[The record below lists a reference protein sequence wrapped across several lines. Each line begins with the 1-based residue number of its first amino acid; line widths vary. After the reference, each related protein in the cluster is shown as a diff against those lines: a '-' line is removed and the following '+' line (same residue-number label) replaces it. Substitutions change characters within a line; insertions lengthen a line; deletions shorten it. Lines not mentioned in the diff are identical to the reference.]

1 MRLKKA
7 HGVIIEVIHFS
18 RSFPLATIGGI
29 IVLVFV
35 LVAVFAPQAAP
46 HDPNKMNLENALEAP
61 GAEFLL
67 GTDYSGRD
75 MLSRLI
81 FGARISLFIFGARIS
96 LFISIT
102 SVLIGV
108 AAGVVL
114 GVIAAWFKHMQTL
127 IMRLMDV
134 MLSFPSIIVAL
145 TIIAIFG
152 SGIQNLIIAI
162 AIYNIPVFARIAFGQ
177 TLSVKNFTYI
187 EAVIT
192 LGAKDARILLR
203 HILPNIL
210 APVIVQFTLVIPR
223 AIMLTAGLSFLGL
236 GVMPPTAEWGNML
249 QNSLRW
255 ASQGP
260 HLVIFP
266 GLALLLVVFGFNT
279 FGDGLRVYLDPRM
292 RNR

>member
-1 MRLKKA
+1 MSAKTDKKA
-7 HGVIIEVIHFS
+7 PSAVSGIINFAK
-18 RSFPLATIGGI
+18 SFPLATLGGI
-29 IVLVFV
+29 IVLAFV
-35 LVAVFAPQAAP
+35 LVAVLAPYVAPQ
-46 HDPNKMNLENALEAP
+46 DPNKMNLDRAMESP
-61 GAEFLL
+61 GTDFLL

-81 FGARISLFIFGARIS
+81 FGARVS
-96 LFISIT
+96 LFISLT
-102 SVLIGV
+102 SVILGVVIGV
-108 AAGVVL
+108 ILGVV
-114 GVIAAWFKHMQTL
+114 AAWFRYLQTP
-127 IMRLMDV
+127 IMRLMDI

-145 TIIAIFG
+145 TIIAILG
-152 SGIQNLIIAI
+152 SGVQNLIIAI
-162 AIYNIPVFARIAFGQ
+162 AVYNIPVFARIAFGQ

-192 LGAKDARILLR
+192 LGARDGRILLR
-203 HILPNIL
+203 HILPNII

-255 ASQGP
+255 AAQGP
-260 HLVIFP
+260 HLVLFP

-279 FGDGLRVYLDPRM
+279 FGDGLRVSLDPRM

>member
-1 MRLKKA
+1 MSERRLKKA
-7 HGVIIEVIHFS
+7 HGVIIEIIYFT

-81 FGARISLFIFGARIS
+81 FGARISLFI
-96 LFISIT
+96 SIT

-114 GVIAAWFKHMQTL
+114 GVIAAWFTRMQTL

-162 AIYNIPVFARIAFGQ
+162 AVYNIPVFARIAFGQ

-203 HILPNIL
+203 HILPNII

-279 FGDGLRVYLDPRM
+279 FGDGLRVFLDPRM

>member
-1 MRLKKA
+1 VEILNFAK
-7 HGVIIEVIHFS
+7 
-18 RSFPLATIGGI
+18 SFPLATIGGI

-35 LVAVFAPQAAP
+35 LLAIFAPFVAP
-46 HDPNKMNLENALEAP
+46 QDPNKMNLDSALERP
-61 GAEFLL
+61 GSEFPL

-81 FGARISLFIFGARIS
+81 FGARVS
-96 LFISIT
+96 LFISLT
-102 SVLIGV
+102 SVILGVVVGV
-108 AAGVVL
+108 ALGVV
-114 GVIAAWFKHMQTL
+114 AAWFRHLQTV
-127 IMRLMDV
+127 IMRLMDI

-145 TIIAIFG
+145 TIIAILG

-162 AIYNIPVFARIAFGQ
+162 AVYNIPVFARIAYGQ

-192 LGAKDARILLR
+192 LGAKDGRILLR
-203 HILPNIL
+203 HILPNII

-255 ASQGP
+255 AAQGP

-279 FGDGLRVYLDPRM
+279 FGDGLRVSLDPRM

>member
-1 MRLKKA
+1 
-7 HGVIIEVIHFS
+7 
-18 RSFPLATIGGI
+18 
-29 IVLVFV
+29 LVFV

-81 FGARISLFIFGARIS
+81 FGARISLFI
-96 LFISIT
+96 SIT

-108 AAGVVL
+108 AAGVAL
-114 GVIAAWFKHMQTL
+114 GVIAAWFKRMQTL

-152 SGIQNLIIAI
+152 SGIQNLIFAI

-203 HILPNIL
+203 HILPNII

-279 FGDGLRVYLDPRM
+279 FGDGLRVFLDPRM

>member
-1 MRLKKA
+1 MSSKRVKKA
-7 HGVIIEVIHFS
+7 PAAIVEIINFAK
-18 RSFPLATIGGI
+18 SFPLATIGGI
-29 IVLVFV
+29 IVFAFVFV
-35 LVAVFAPQAAP
+35 AVLAPYVAPQN
-46 HDPNKMNLENALEAP
+46 PNKMNLENALERP
-61 GAEFLL
+61 GSEFRL

-81 FGARISLFIFGARIS
+81 FGARVS
-96 LFISIT
+96 LFISLT
-102 SVLIGV
+102 SVILGVVIGV
-108 AAGVVL
+108 MLGVV
-114 GVIAAWFKHMQTL
+114 AAWFRYLQTP
-127 IMRLMDV
+127 IMRLMDI

-145 TIIAIFG
+145 TIIAILG

-162 AIYNIPVFARIAFGQ
+162 AVYNIPVFARIAYGQ

-192 LGAKDARILLR
+192 LGARDGRILLR
-203 HILPNIL
+203 HILPNII

-255 ASQGP
+255 AAQGP

-279 FGDGLRVYLDPRM
+279 FGDGLRVSLDPRM

>member
-1 MRLKKA
+1 MSAKTDKKVLSA
-7 HGVIIEVIHFS
+7 VAGIINFAK
-18 RSFPLATIGGI
+18 SFPLATLGGI
-29 IVLVFV
+29 IVLAFV
-35 LVAVFAPQAAP
+35 LVAVLAPFAAPQ
-46 HDPNKMNLENALEAP
+46 DPNKMNLDRALESP
-61 GAEFLL
+61 GPDFLL

-81 FGARISLFIFGARIS
+81 FGARVS
-96 LFISIT
+96 LFISLT
-102 SVLIGV
+102 SVILGV
-108 AAGVVL
+108 VVGVVL
-114 GVIAAWFKHMQTL
+114 GVVAAWFRYLQTP
-127 IMRLMDV
+127 IMRLMDI

-145 TIIAIFG
+145 TIIAILG

-162 AIYNIPVFARIAFGQ
+162 AVYNIPVFARITFGQ

-192 LGAKDARILLR
+192 LGARDGRILLR
-203 HILPNIL
+203 HILPNII

-255 ASQGP
+255 AAQGP

-279 FGDGLRVYLDPRM
+279 FGDGLRVSLDPRM

>member
-1 MRLKKA
+1 MSVKRVKKTT
-7 HGVIIEVIHFS
+7 GVIVEIVNFA

-29 IVLVFV
+29 IVFAFV
-35 LVAVFAPQAAP
+35 LIAVLAPQVAP
-46 HDPNKMNLENALEAP
+46 QDPNKMNLENALEPP
-61 GAEFLL
+61 GSEFLL

-81 FGARISLFIFGARIS
+81 FGARVS
-96 LFISIT
+96 LFISLT
-102 SVLIGV
+102 SVILGV
-108 AAGVVL
+108 VVGVVL
-114 GVIAAWFKHMQTL
+114 GVIAAWFRRLQTP
-127 IMRLMDV
+127 IMRLMDI

-145 TIIAIFG
+145 TIIAILG

-162 AIYNIPVFARIAFGQ
+162 AVYNIPVFARIAYGQ

-192 LGAKDARILLR
+192 LGARNGRILLR
-203 HILPNIL
+203 HILPNII

-255 ASQGP
+255 AAQGP

-279 FGDGLRVYLDPRM
+279 FGDGLRVSLDPRM

>member
-1 MRLKKA
+1 MIVKRDNEA
-7 HGVIIEVIHFS
+7 PGVIEKIIHFA

-29 IVLVFV
+29 IVLVF
-35 LVAVFAPQAAP
+35 LIVAVFAPQVAP
-46 HDPNKMNLENALEAP
+46 QDPNKMNLENALEPP
-61 GAEFLL
+61 GYEFLL

-75 MLSRLI
+75 LLSRL
-81 FGARISLFIFGARIS
+81 IFGARIS

-102 SVLIGV
+102 SVILGV
-108 AAGVVL
+108 VVGVVL
-114 GVIAAWFKHMQTL
+114 GVVAAWFIRLQTL
-127 IMRLMDV
+127 IMRLMDI

-145 TIIAIFG
+145 TIIAILG

-162 AIYNIPVFARIAFGQ
+162 AVYNIPVFARIAFGQ
-177 TLSVKNFTYI
+177 TLSIKNLTYI

-192 LGAKDARILLR
+192 LGARDSRILLR
-203 HILPNIL
+203 HILPNII

-255 ASQGP
+255 AAQGP

-279 FGDGLRVYLDPRM
+279 FGDGLRVSLDPRM

>member
-1 MRLKKA
+1 MSERRLKKA
-7 HGVIIEVIHFS
+7 HGVIPEIIYFT

-81 FGARISLFIFGARIS
+81 FGARISLFI
-96 LFISIT
+96 SIT

-108 AAGVVL
+108 AAGVAL
-114 GVIAAWFKHMQTL
+114 GVIAAWFKRMQTL

-152 SGIQNLIIAI
+152 SGIQNLIFAI

-203 HILPNIL
+203 HILPNII

-279 FGDGLRVYLDPRM
+279 FGDGLRVFLDPRM

>member
-1 MRLKKA
+1 MSERRFKKA
-7 HGVIIEVIHFS
+7 HKVIIEIIHFT
-18 RSFPLATIGGI
+18 RSFPLATIGGL

-81 FGARISLFIFGARIS
+81 FGARISLFI
-96 LFISIT
+96 SIT

-114 GVIAAWFKHMQTL
+114 GVIAAWFKRMQTL

-203 HILPNIL
+203 HILPNII

>member
-1 MRLKKA
+1 MSAKRVKKA
-7 HGVIIEVIHFS
+7 PAAIVEIINFV

-29 IVLVFV
+29 IVFTFV
-35 LVAVFAPQAAP
+35 LVAVLAPYVAPQN
-46 HDPNKMNLENALEAP
+46 PNKMNLENALERP
-61 GAEFLL
+61 GSEFRL

-81 FGARISLFIFGARIS
+81 FGARVS
-96 LFISIT
+96 LFISLT
-102 SVLIGV
+102 SVILGVVIGV
-108 AAGVVL
+108 MLGVV
-114 GVIAAWFKHMQTL
+114 AAWFRYLQTP
-127 IMRLMDV
+127 IMRLMDI

-145 TIIAIFG
+145 TIIAILG

-162 AIYNIPVFARIAFGQ
+162 AVYNIPVFARIAYGQ

-192 LGAKDARILLR
+192 LGARDGRILLR
-203 HILPNIL
+203 HILPNII

-255 ASQGP
+255 AAQGP

-279 FGDGLRVYLDPRM
+279 FGDGLRVSLDPRM

>member
-1 MRLKKA
+1 MVSVTTGKKKPTFVSGILNFA
-7 HGVIIEVIHFS
+7 
-18 RSFPLATIGGI
+18 RSFPLATLGGV
-29 IVLVFV
+29 IVLAFV
-35 LVAVFAPQAAP
+35 LIAVLAPFVAPQ
-46 HDPNKMNLENALEAP
+46 DPNKMNLDNALERPSSAFP
-61 GAEFLL
+61 L

-81 FGARISLFIFGARIS
+81 FGARVS
-96 LFISIT
+96 LFISLT
-102 SVLIGV
+102 SVILGAVIGV
-108 AAGVVL
+108 LLGVV
-114 GVIAAWFKHMQTL
+114 AAWFRFIQAP
-127 IMRLMDV
+127 IMRLMDI

-145 TIIAIFG
+145 TIIAILG
-152 SGIQNLIIAI
+152 SGVQNLIIAI
-162 AIYNIPVFARIAFGQ
+162 AVYNIPVFARIAYGQ

-187 EAVIT
+187 EAVVT
-192 LGAKDARILLR
+192 LGARDGRILVR
-203 HILPNIL
+203 HILPNII

-255 ASQGP
+255 AAQGP

-279 FGDGLRVYLDPRM
+279 FGDGLRVSLDPRM

>member
-1 MRLKKA
+1 VTVKTARKTT
-7 HGVIIEVIHFS
+7 GVVVEIINFA

-29 IVLVFV
+29 IVFAFV
-35 LVAVFAPQAAP
+35 LIAVLAPQVAP
-46 HDPNKMNLENALEAP
+46 QDPNKMNLENALEPP
-61 GAEFLL
+61 GSEFLL

-81 FGARISLFIFGARIS
+81 FGARVS
-96 LFISIT
+96 LFISLT
-102 SVLIGV
+102 SVIVGV
-108 AAGVVL
+108 VVGVVL
-114 GVIAAWFKHMQTL
+114 GVIAAWFRRLQTP
-127 IMRLMDV
+127 IMRLMDI

-145 TIIAIFG
+145 TIIAILG

-162 AIYNIPVFARIAFGQ
+162 AVYNIPVFARIAYGQ

-192 LGAKDARILLR
+192 LGARDGRILRR
-203 HILPNIL
+203 HILPNII

-255 ASQGP
+255 AAQGP

-279 FGDGLRVYLDPRM
+279 FGDGLRISLDPRM

>member
-1 MRLKKA
+1 MSERRLKKA
-7 HGVIIEVIHFS
+7 HGVIPEIIYFT

-81 FGARISLFIFGARIS
+81 FGARISLFI
-96 LFISIT
+96 SIT

-114 GVIAAWFKHMQTL
+114 GVIAAWFKRMQTL

-203 HILPNIL
+203 HILPNII

>member
-1 MRLKKA
+1 MSAKTDKKA
-7 HGVIIEVIHFS
+7 PSAVSGIINFAK
-18 RSFPLATIGGI
+18 SFPLATLGGI
-29 IVLVFV
+29 IVLAFV
-35 LVAVFAPQAAP
+35 LVAVLAPFVAPQ
-46 HDPNKMNLENALEAP
+46 DPNKMNLDRALESP
-61 GAEFLL
+61 GPDFLL

-81 FGARISLFIFGARIS
+81 FGARVS
-96 LFISIT
+96 LFISLT
-102 SVLIGV
+102 SVILGVVIGV
-108 AAGVVL
+108 ILGVV
-114 GVIAAWFKHMQTL
+114 AAWFRYLQTP
-127 IMRLMDV
+127 IMRLMDI

-145 TIIAIFG
+145 TIIAILG
-152 SGIQNLIIAI
+152 SGVQNLIIAI
-162 AIYNIPVFARIAFGQ
+162 AVYNIPVFARIAFGQ

-192 LGAKDARILLR
+192 LGARDGRILLR
-203 HILPNIL
+203 HILPNII

-255 ASQGP
+255 AAQGP
-260 HLVIFP
+260 HLVLFP

-279 FGDGLRVYLDPRM
+279 FGDGLRVSLDPRM

>member
-1 MRLKKA
+1 MSAKTDKKA
-7 HGVIIEVIHFS
+7 PSAVSGIINFAK
-18 RSFPLATIGGI
+18 SFPLATLGGI
-29 IVLVFV
+29 IVLAFV
-35 LVAVFAPQAAP
+35 LVAVLAPFVAPQ
-46 HDPNKMNLENALEAP
+46 DPNKMNLDRALESP
-61 GAEFLL
+61 GPDFLL

-81 FGARISLFIFGARIS
+81 FGARVS
-96 LFISIT
+96 LFISLT
-102 SVLIGV
+102 SVILGVVIGV
-108 AAGVVL
+108 ILGVV
-114 GVIAAWFKHMQTL
+114 AAWFRYLQTP
-127 IMRLMDV
+127 IMRLMDI

-145 TIIAIFG
+145 TIIAILG
-152 SGIQNLIIAI
+152 SGVQNLIIAI
-162 AIYNIPVFARIAFGQ
+162 AVYNIPVFARIAFGQ

-192 LGAKDARILLR
+192 LGARDGRILLR
-203 HILPNIL
+203 HILPNII

-260 HLVIFP
+260 HLVLFP

-279 FGDGLRVYLDPRM
+279 FGDGLRVSLDPRM

>member
-1 MRLKKA
+1 VSVKTGRKA
-7 HGVIIEVIHFS
+7 PAVFAGIINFA
-18 RSFPLATIGGI
+18 RGFPLATIGGI
-29 IVLVFV
+29 IVLAFV
-35 LVAVFAPQAAP
+35 LVAVLAPYVAPQ
-46 HDPNKMNLENALEAP
+46 DPNKMNLENALERP
-61 GAEFLL
+61 GPKFPL

-81 FGARISLFIFGARIS
+81 FGARVS
-96 LFISIT
+96 LFISLT
-102 SVLIGV
+102 SVILGV
-108 AAGVVL
+108 VVGVVL
-114 GVIAAWFKHMQTL
+114 GVVAAWFRHLQTL
-127 IMRLMDV
+127 IMRLMDI

-145 TIIAIFG
+145 TIIAILG

-162 AIYNIPVFARIAFGQ
+162 AVYNIPVFARIAYGQ

-192 LGAKDARILLR
+192 LGARDGRILLR
-203 HILPNIL
+203 HILPNII

-255 ASQGP
+255 AAQGP

-279 FGDGLRVYLDPRM
+279 FGDGLRVSLDPRM

>member
-1 MRLKKA
+1 MSSKRVKKA
-7 HGVIIEVIHFS
+7 PAAIVEIINFVK
-18 RSFPLATIGGI
+18 SFPLATIGGI
-29 IVLVFV
+29 IVFAFV
-35 LVAVFAPQAAP
+35 LVAVLAPYVAPQN
-46 HDPNKMNLENALEAP
+46 PNKMNLENALERP
-61 GAEFLL
+61 GSEFRL

-81 FGARISLFIFGARIS
+81 FGARVS
-96 LFISIT
+96 LFISLT
-102 SVLIGV
+102 SVILGVVIGV
-108 AAGVVL
+108 MLGVV
-114 GVIAAWFKHMQTL
+114 AAWFRYLQTP
-127 IMRLMDV
+127 IMRLMDI

-145 TIIAIFG
+145 TIIAILG

-162 AIYNIPVFARIAFGQ
+162 AVYNIPVFARIAYGQ

-192 LGAKDARILLR
+192 LGARDGRILLR
-203 HILPNIL
+203 HILPNII

-255 ASQGP
+255 AAQGP

-279 FGDGLRVYLDPRM
+279 FGDGLRVSLDPRM

>member
-1 MRLKKA
+1 VSAKRAKNA
-7 HGVIIEVIHFS
+7 PAAIVEIINFAK
-18 RSFPLATIGGI
+18 SFPLATIGGI
-29 IVLVFV
+29 IVLAFV
-35 LVAVFAPQAAP
+35 LVAIFAPYVAP
-46 HDPNKMNLENALEAP
+46 QDPNKMNLENALESP
-61 GAEFLL
+61 GPEFLL

-81 FGARISLFIFGARIS
+81 FGARVS
-96 LFISIT
+96 LFISLT
-102 SVLIGV
+102 SVILGV
-108 AAGVVL
+108 VVGVVL
-114 GVIAAWFKHMQTL
+114 GVVAAWFRRLQTL
-127 IMRLMDV
+127 IMRLMDI

-145 TIIAIFG
+145 TIIAILG

-162 AIYNIPVFARIAFGQ
+162 AVYNIPVFARIAYGQ

-192 LGAKDARILLR
+192 LGARDGRILLR
-203 HILPNIL
+203 HILPNII

-255 ASQGP
+255 AAQGP

-279 FGDGLRVYLDPRM
+279 FGDGLRVSLDPRM

>member
-1 MRLKKA
+1 VSAKTDKKA
-7 HGVIIEVIHFS
+7 PSAVSGIINFAK
-18 RSFPLATIGGI
+18 SFPLATLGGI
-29 IVLVFV
+29 IVLAFV
-35 LVAVFAPQAAP
+35 LVAVLAPFVAPQ
-46 HDPNKMNLENALEAP
+46 DPNKMNLDRALESP
-61 GAEFLL
+61 GPDFLL

-81 FGARISLFIFGARIS
+81 FGARVS
-96 LFISIT
+96 LFISLT
-102 SVLIGV
+102 SVILGVVIGV
-108 AAGVVL
+108 ILGVV
-114 GVIAAWFKHMQTL
+114 AAWFRYLQTP
-127 IMRLMDV
+127 IMRLMDI

-145 TIIAIFG
+145 TIIAILG
-152 SGIQNLIIAI
+152 SGVQNLIIAI
-162 AIYNIPVFARIAFGQ
+162 AVYNIPVFARIAFGQ

-192 LGAKDARILLR
+192 LGARDGRILLR
-203 HILPNIL
+203 HILPNII

-255 ASQGP
+255 AAQGP
-260 HLVIFP
+260 HLVLFP

-279 FGDGLRVYLDPRM
+279 FGDGLRVSLDPRM

>member
-1 MRLKKA
+1 MTPKSPKKKSPA
-7 HGVIIEVIHFS
+7 FFS
-18 RSFPLATIGGI
+18 EIANFAKGFPLATIGGI
-29 IVLVFV
+29 IVVAFV
-35 LVAVFAPQAAP
+35 LVAVLAPFVAPQ
-46 HDPNKMNLENALEAP
+46 DPNKMNLDHALERP
-61 GAEFLL
+61 NPRFLL

-81 FGARISLFIFGARIS
+81 FGARVS
-96 LFISIT
+96 LFISLT
-102 SVLIGV
+102 SVILGVVVGV
-108 AAGVVL
+108 ALGVV
-114 GVIAAWFKHMQTL
+114 AAWFRGLQTV
-127 IMRLMDV
+127 IMRLMDI

-145 TIIAIFG
+145 TIIAILG
-152 SGIQNLIIAI
+152 SGVQNLIIAI
-162 AIYNIPVFARIAFGQ
+162 AVYNIPVFARIAYGQ

-192 LGAKDARILLR
+192 LGARDGRILVR
-203 HILPNIL
+203 HILPNII

-255 ASQGP
+255 AAQGP
-260 HLVIFP
+260 HLVLFP

-279 FGDGLRVYLDPRM
+279 FGDGLRVSLDPRM

>member
-1 MRLKKA
+1 VSAKTDKKA
-7 HGVIIEVIHFS
+7 PSAVSGIINFAK
-18 RSFPLATIGGI
+18 SFPLATLGGI
-29 IVLVFV
+29 IVLAFV
-35 LVAVFAPQAAP
+35 LVAVLAPYVAPQ
-46 HDPNKMNLENALEAP
+46 DPNKMNLDRAMESP
-61 GAEFLL
+61 GTDFLL

-81 FGARISLFIFGARIS
+81 FGARVS
-96 LFISIT
+96 LFISLT
-102 SVLIGV
+102 SVILGVVIGV
-108 AAGVVL
+108 ILGVV
-114 GVIAAWFKHMQTL
+114 AAWFRYLQTP
-127 IMRLMDV
+127 IMRLMDI

-145 TIIAIFG
+145 TIIAILG
-152 SGIQNLIIAI
+152 SGVQNLIIAI
-162 AIYNIPVFARIAFGQ
+162 AVYNIPVFARIAFGQ

-192 LGAKDARILLR
+192 LGARDGRILLR
-203 HILPNIL
+203 HILPNII

-255 ASQGP
+255 AAQGP
-260 HLVIFP
+260 HLVLFP

-279 FGDGLRVYLDPRM
+279 FGDGLRVSLDPRM

>member
-1 MRLKKA
+1 MSERRLKKA
-7 HGVIIEVIHFS
+7 HRVIIEIIYFT

-46 HDPNKMNLENALEAP
+46 RDPNKMNLENALEAP

-81 FGARISLFIFGARIS
+81 FGARISLFI
-96 LFISIT
+96 SIT

-114 GVIAAWFKHMQTL
+114 GVIAAWFTRMQTL

-203 HILPNIL
+203 HILPNII

-279 FGDGLRVYLDPRM
+279 FGDGLRVFLDPRM

>member
-1 MRLKKA
+1 MSAKTDKKA
-7 HGVIIEVIHFS
+7 PSAVSGIINFAK
-18 RSFPLATIGGI
+18 SFPLATLGGI
-29 IVLVFV
+29 IVLAFV
-35 LVAVFAPQAAP
+35 LVAVLAPFVAPQ
-46 HDPNKMNLENALEAP
+46 DPNKMNLDRALESP
-61 GAEFLL
+61 GPDFLL

-81 FGARISLFIFGARIS
+81 FGARVS
-96 LFISIT
+96 LFISLT
-102 SVLIGV
+102 SVILGVVIGV
-108 AAGVVL
+108 ILGVV
-114 GVIAAWFKHMQTL
+114 AAWFRYLQTP
-127 IMRLMDV
+127 IMRLMDI

-145 TIIAIFG
+145 TIIAILG

-162 AIYNIPVFARIAFGQ
+162 AVYNIPVFARITFGQ

-192 LGAKDARILLR
+192 LGARDGRILLR
-203 HILPNIL
+203 HILPNII

-255 ASQGP
+255 AAQGP

-279 FGDGLRVYLDPRM
+279 FGDGLRVSLDPRM

>member
-1 MRLKKA
+1 MSVKRVKKTTGA
-7 HGVIIEVIHFS
+7 IVEIVNFA

-29 IVLVFV
+29 IVFAFV
-35 LVAVFAPQAAP
+35 LIAVLAPQVAP
-46 HDPNKMNLENALEAP
+46 QDPNKMNLEHALEPP
-61 GAEFLL
+61 GSEFLL

-81 FGARISLFIFGARIS
+81 FGARVS
-96 LFISIT
+96 LFISLT
-102 SVLIGV
+102 SVIL
-108 AAGVVL
+108 GVVVGVML
-114 GVIAAWFKHMQTL
+114 GVVAAWFRRLQTP
-127 IMRLMDV
+127 IMRLMDI

-145 TIIAIFG
+145 TIIAILG

-162 AIYNIPVFARIAFGQ
+162 AVYNIPVFARIAYGQ

-192 LGAKDARILLR
+192 LGARDGRILLR
-203 HILPNIL
+203 HILPNII

-255 ASQGP
+255 AAQGP

-279 FGDGLRVYLDPRM
+279 FGDGLRVSLDPRM

>member
-1 MRLKKA
+1 VSSKRVKKA
-7 HGVIIEVIHFS
+7 PAAIVEIINFVK
-18 RSFPLATIGGI
+18 SFPLATIGGI
-29 IVLVFV
+29 IVFAFV
-35 LVAVFAPQAAP
+35 LVAVLAPYVAPQN
-46 HDPNKMNLENALEAP
+46 PNKMNLENALERP
-61 GAEFLL
+61 GSEFRL

-81 FGARISLFIFGARIS
+81 FGARVS
-96 LFISIT
+96 LFISLT
-102 SVLIGV
+102 SVILGVVIGV
-108 AAGVVL
+108 MLGVV
-114 GVIAAWFKHMQTL
+114 AAWFRYLQTP
-127 IMRLMDV
+127 IMRLMDI

-145 TIIAIFG
+145 TIIAILG

-162 AIYNIPVFARIAFGQ
+162 AVYNIPVFARIAYGQ

-192 LGAKDARILLR
+192 LGARDGRILLR
-203 HILPNIL
+203 HILPNII

-255 ASQGP
+255 AAQGP

-279 FGDGLRVYLDPRM
+279 FGDGLRVSLDPRM

>member
-1 MRLKKA
+1 MTPKSPKKKSPA
-7 HGVIIEVIHFS
+7 FFS
-18 RSFPLATIGGI
+18 EIANFARAFPLATIGGI
-29 IVLVFV
+29 IVVAFV
-35 LVAVFAPQAAP
+35 LVAVLAPVVAPQ
-46 HDPNKMNLENALEAP
+46 DPNKMNLDHALERP
-61 GAEFLL
+61 NPQFLL

-81 FGARISLFIFGARIS
+81 FGARVS
-96 LFISIT
+96 LFISLT
-102 SVLIGV
+102 SVILGV
-108 AAGVVL
+108 AVGVALGVV
-114 GVIAAWFKHMQTL
+114 AAWFRRLQAV
-127 IMRLMDV
+127 IMRLMDI

-145 TIIAIFG
+145 TIIAILG

-162 AIYNIPVFARIAFGQ
+162 AVYNIPVFARIAFGQ

-192 LGAKDARILLR
+192 LGARDGRILLR
-203 HILPNIL
+203 HILPNII

-255 ASQGP
+255 AAQGP
-260 HLVIFP
+260 HLVLFP

-279 FGDGLRVYLDPRM
+279 FGDGLRVSLDPRM

>member
-1 MRLKKA
+1 MSERRLKKA
-7 HGVIIEVIHFS
+7 HEVIIEITHFT

-81 FGARISLFIFGARIS
+81 FGARISLFI
-96 LFISIT
+96 SIT

-114 GVIAAWFKHMQTL
+114 GVIAAWFKRMQTL

-203 HILPNIL
+203 HILPNII

>member
-1 MRLKKA
+1 VSAKTDKKVLSA
-7 HGVIIEVIHFS
+7 VAGIINFAK
-18 RSFPLATIGGI
+18 SFPLATLGGI
-29 IVLVFV
+29 IVLAFV
-35 LVAVFAPQAAP
+35 LVAVLAPFAAPQ
-46 HDPNKMNLENALEAP
+46 DPNKMNLDRALESP
-61 GAEFLL
+61 GPDFLL

-81 FGARISLFIFGARIS
+81 FGARVS
-96 LFISIT
+96 LFISLT
-102 SVLIGV
+102 SVILGV
-108 AAGVVL
+108 VVGVVL
-114 GVIAAWFKHMQTL
+114 GVVAAWFRYLQTP
-127 IMRLMDV
+127 IMRLMDI

-145 TIIAIFG
+145 TIIAILG

-162 AIYNIPVFARIAFGQ
+162 AVYNIPVFARITFGQ

-192 LGAKDARILLR
+192 LGARDGRILLR
-203 HILPNIL
+203 HILPNII

-255 ASQGP
+255 AAQGP

-279 FGDGLRVYLDPRM
+279 FGDGLRVSLDPRM

>member
-1 MRLKKA
+1 MSERRLKNA
-7 HGVIIEVIHFS
+7 HGVIIEIIHFS

-81 FGARISLFIFGARIS
+81 FGARISLFI
-96 LFISIT
+96 SII

-114 GVIAAWFKHMQTL
+114 GVLAAWFKRMQTL

>member
-1 MRLKKA
+1 MSERRLKKA
-7 HGVIIEVIHFS
+7 HGVIPEIIHFT

-81 FGARISLFIFGARIS
+81 FGARISLFI
-96 LFISIT
+96 SIT

-108 AAGVVL
+108 AAGVAL
-114 GVIAAWFKHMQTL
+114 GVIAAWFKRMQTL

-152 SGIQNLIIAI
+152 SGIQNLIFAI

-203 HILPNIL
+203 HILPNII

-279 FGDGLRVYLDPRM
+279 FGDGLRVFLDPRM